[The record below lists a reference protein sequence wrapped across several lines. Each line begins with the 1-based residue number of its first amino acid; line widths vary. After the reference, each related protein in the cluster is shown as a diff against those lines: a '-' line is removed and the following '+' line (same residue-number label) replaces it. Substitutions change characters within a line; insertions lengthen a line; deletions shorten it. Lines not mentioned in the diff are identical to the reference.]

1 MDKFNFLNIAD
12 EIKYLEKVIK
22 EKDFKD
28 SYSNQIENNSNLF
41 QNEAIRKRKEIFSS
55 TNSRKIDFS
64 EYDDLTIKEIKD
76 RFKDKNTSYEEKM
89 FYKSLLSYR
98 TERK

>member
-1 MDKFNFLNIAD
+1 MDYYTKNR
-12 EIKYLEKVIK
+12 
-22 EKDFKD
+22 FK
-28 SYSNQIENNSNLF
+28 
-41 QNEAIRKRKEIFSS
+41 
-55 TNSRKIDFS
+55 
-64 EYDDLTIKEIKD
+64 EYDDLTIIEIKD